1 MISCYCMRGVGKVKN
16 DLAWPEGGGGQDKND
31 LDD

>member
-1 MISCYCMRGVGKVKN
+1 MTSCYYRGGGGKVKN
-16 DLAWPEGGGGQDKND
+16 DLAWLEGGGGQDKND